1 MKSIPV
7 FKSHDERDAYFRDNA
22 DHYTLVCK
30 AGLGY
35 ERHSFKTLEEA
46 KAAGQT
52 KAVISGGGWM
62 IYGVINEQSAMVAT
76 IKQQPK
82 PRG

>member
-1 MKSIPV
+1 MKLIPV
-7 FKSHDERDAYFRDNA
+7 FKNHDERDAYFRDNA
-22 DHYTLVCK
+22 DYYTLVCK

-35 ERHSFKTLEEA
+35 ERHSFKTLAEA
-46 KAAGQT
+46 LAAGQT

-76 IKQQPK
+76 VKSEGK
-82 PRG
+82 RTV